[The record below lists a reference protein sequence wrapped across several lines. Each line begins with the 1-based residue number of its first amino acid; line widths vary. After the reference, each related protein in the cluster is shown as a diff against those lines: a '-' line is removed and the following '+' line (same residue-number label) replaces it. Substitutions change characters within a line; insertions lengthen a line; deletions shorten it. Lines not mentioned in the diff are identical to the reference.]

1 MTFYL
6 CDNQYGIDIR
16 LVKEINRKIK
26 YTPVPG
32 APPHIVGLFNM
43 RGQVVTLFDLAEIL
57 GYDDLCEKDN
67 PTCIILKNREQRPD
81 FVGFLVDKLG
91 DVRDVSPEEC
101 EMLPVNGDQVQDK
114 YLKEIIKTESQLIMS
129 IDPDKIFV

>member
-43 RGQVVTLFDLAEIL
+43 RGQVVTLFDLAGIL

-81 FVGFLVDKLG
+81 FVGFLEDKLG